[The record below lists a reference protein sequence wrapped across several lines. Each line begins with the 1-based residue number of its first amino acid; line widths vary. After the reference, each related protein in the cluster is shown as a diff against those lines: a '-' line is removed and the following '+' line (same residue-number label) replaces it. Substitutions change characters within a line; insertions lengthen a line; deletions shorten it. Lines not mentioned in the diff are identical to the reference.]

1 MKDNTTQFDIYNL
14 QYEQALCKVI
24 FLNLES
30 DSTFISSD
38 HKIHTL
44 KRNK

>member
-1 MKDNTTQFDIYNL
+1 MKDNTAQFDIYYL
-14 QYEQALCKVI
+14 QYGQALCKVI

-30 DSTFISSD
+30 DSTFSSSD

-44 KRNK
+44 IRNK